1 MIQPFIYGKPSHPSQ
16 PSRSGVDPACEG
28 FCDGSDN
35 EKNLHS
41 VFEAICEGVTV
52 VKVLRGIKGEKG
64 FYLMTVIIEKMLKIM
79 VMARLAHLARIIS
92 HGTKIIAINRQ
103 TPVPFAAH
111 IIGGVVTAVDG
122 SADAVIRSPG
132 ESYYFTL
139 IRVLGVTPYP
149 LLDPA

>member
-1 MIQPFIYGKPSHPSQ
+1 MIQPFIYRKPSHPSQ

-64 FYLMTVIIEKMLKIM
+64 FYLMTVIVERKMPKIM
-79 VMARLAHLARIIS
+79 VMARLAHL
-92 HGTKIIAINRQ
+92 
-103 TPVPFAAH
+103 
-111 IIGGVVTAVDG
+111 DG
-122 SADAVIRSPG
+122 LFHTGPK
-132 ESYYFTL
+132 
-139 IRVLGVTPYP
+139 
-149 LLDPA
+149 

>member
-1 MIQPFIYGKPSHPSQ
+1 MIQPFIYRKPSHPSQ

-64 FYLMTVIIEKMLKIM
+64 FYLMTVIIERKMPKIM

-92 HGTKIIAINRQ
+92 HGRKLTINRIPPAPIVDQ
-103 TPVPFAAH
+103 STGAAWTEH
-111 IIGGVVTAVDG
+111 G
-122 SADAVIRSPG
+122 SADAAIQRPR
-132 ESYYFTL
+132 ESSCS
-139 IRVLGVTPYP
+139 
-149 LLDPA
+149 A